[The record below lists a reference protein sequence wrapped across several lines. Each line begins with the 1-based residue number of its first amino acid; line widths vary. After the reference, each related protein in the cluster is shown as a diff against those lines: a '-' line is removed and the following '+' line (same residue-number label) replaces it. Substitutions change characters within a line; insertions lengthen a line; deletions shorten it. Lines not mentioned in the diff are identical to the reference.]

1 MTLLIAQSVL
11 HGTLERS
18 SVIHR
23 SVMRSLLTSRKN
35 LKLKMMYT
43 APFPVIAALLSCLFL
58 IISIAAVSYFLS
70 VSAARENKIAY
81 EESLHIVKT
90 AFSLTEKELSNWA
103 KDYAW
108 WDETLQKASDVK
120 WAEDNI
126 GTYLQQTFDVSG
138 SFATSPDLQT
148 IFYSPR
154 TANVKNDALSFLG
167 EKGASFLKKVQATSM
182 TTTTP
187 LVTYVRSADGLYLVT
202 AAAITKEHPVGSD
215 LVQHPRPLLILYKK
229 MSTEFIKML
238 SDQFLLSKL
247 GITDDAN
254 VGDKA
259 CIPLLD
265 NSGSTIAYISWVP
278 GKPGDQLF
286 SELLPKIS
294 FVAVVLTLIALIVFF
309 AWWRTAS
316 QANEAKSRFL
326 AKMSHELRTPLN
338 PIIGFAN
345 LMTNETMGPI
355 PSQYKSYAADIHQ
368 SGLHLST
375 LIEDIL
381 DVSRI
386 EAGQL
391 ALHETVFDV
400 VEMIDSLPAFSNRVP
415 DKNDAM
421 SQPPEIRREIAEN
434 LPKLRADK
442 LRVQQVLMNLISNAI
457 KFSNGKSVTIRVN
470 LNNDGILI
478 CVEDKGAGISKAD
491 LNLLFQPFVQVGR
504 RNIEHR
510 SHGTGLGL
518 HISRELMRHHG
529 GDLVLESRVDVGTTA
544 CVQFP
549 SGRTV

>member
-1 MTLLIAQSVL
+1 MNK
-11 HGTLERS
+11 
-18 SVIHR
+18 
-23 SVMRSLLTSRKN
+23 RKN
-35 LKLKMMYT
+35 LKLRMMYG

-58 IISIAAVSYFLS
+58 IISIGAVSYFLS
-70 VSAARENKIAY
+70 VSAERENKIAY
-81 EESLHIVKT
+81 KESLHIVKT

-108 WDETLQKASDVK
+108 WDETLQKAADVK

-126 GTYLQQTFDVSG
+126 GKYLQETFDVSG
-138 SFATSPDLQT
+138 TFVTSPDLQT

-154 TANVKNDALSFLG
+154 AANVKSDAMSFLG
-167 EKGASFLKKVQATSM
+167 EKGPSFLKKVQATSM
-182 TTTTP
+182 AKTIP
-187 LVTYVRSADGLYLVT
+187 LITYVRSSDGLYLVT
-202 AAAITKEHPVGSD
+202 AAAITKEHPVGPD

-229 MSTEFIKML
+229 LTPEFVKIL

-247 GITDDAN
+247 TITEDAN

-259 CIPLLD
+259 CIPLND
-265 NSGSTIAYISWVP
+265 ISGSAVAFISWIP

-294 FVAVVLTLIALIVFF
+294 MVAILLTLVALIVFF
-309 AWWRTAS
+309 AWWQTDS

-345 LMTNETMGPI
+345 LMSNETMGPI
-355 PSQYKSYAADIHQ
+355 PPQYKSYANDIHQ
-368 SGLHLST
+368 SGMHLST

-386 EAGQL
+386 EAGQMV
-391 ALHETVFDV
+391 LHETVFDI
-400 VEMIDSLPAFSNRVP
+400 VEMIDSLPAFSNSVP
-415 DKNDAM
+415 EKNNDTFKN
-421 SQPPEIRREIAEN
+421 PDIHREIEPH

-457 KFSNGKSVTIRVN
+457 KFSDGKGITIRASLKN
-470 LNNDGILI
+470 GGIHI
-478 CVEDKGAGISKAD
+478 CVEDKGMGISTTD

-504 RNIEHR
+504 RNLEHR

-518 HISRELMRHHG
+518 HISRELIRYHG
-529 GDLVLESRVDVGTTA
+529 GDLVLESVVDEGTRA
-544 CVQFP
+544 FVLFP
-549 SGRTV
+549 AGRSV